1 MHYPSPVSAAVSV
14 SGGVVDTLGRAVL
27 VVGFILLVVATLVVQ
42 FLKARDLYEGGE
54 SLPPGEQVNCT
65 SCGARIPSDADNCT
79 YCAEAV
85 TADS

>member
-14 SGGVVDTLGRAVL
+14 PGGVVDTLGRAVL
-27 VVGFILLVVATLVVQ
+27 VVGFMLLVVQ

>member
-27 VVGFILLVVATLVVQ
+27 VVGFMLLVVQ

-79 YCAEAV
+79 YCGEAV